1 MPLKPF
7 ASRHILDAEVEEDSH
22 SRARW
27 PRQPRSRH
35 GRVSRVR
42 RPRAGPFRPP
52 RMAAGVRYP
61 APSRVRR
68 PRAGIAT
75 LAVRWGRDPCR
86 PVPSRGY
93 DAPARALRHP
103 STLIERG
110 RAIQVA
116 GTTPPRGH
124 FDRSI
129 ATALPTLLVSRGRRP
144 LAGIWTALTARITG
158 NAPSVAGISTSPRHR
173 EADDISPVAGTT
185 PPRGEPHHVP
195 AHVAGTTPPRGH
207 FDPPEGQRDENL
219 LPRSRVRRP
228 RAGISTLFEVLDLG
242 PSAEVAGTTPPR
254 GHFDSRLPR
263 TCSWSRSC
271 RGYDAPARGHFDW
284 SHVSILV
291 FRYPVAGTTPP
302 RGHFDGIRTGV
313 SRGDMVAGTT
323 PPRGHFDGR
332 TGGQGSSCLMSR
344 VRRPRAGISTGCHQP
359 RRRTPHPSRVRRP
372 RAGISTRKRVCSSP
386 LVSGSRVRRPRAGIS
401 TGATAG
407 AASCRLGSR

>member
-129 ATALPTLLVSRGRRP
+129 ATELPTLLV
-144 LAGIWTALTARITG
+144 
-158 NAPSVAGISTSPRHR
+158 
-173 EADDISPVAGTT
+173 
-185 PPRGEPHHVP
+185 
-195 AHVAGTTPPRGH
+195 
-207 FDPPEGQRDENL
+207 
-219 LPRSRVRRP
+219 SRVRRP
-228 RAGISTLFEVLDLG
+228 RAGISTPR
-242 PSAEVAGTTPPR
+242 PSCPAGRPASRR
-254 GHFDSRLPR
+254 GDDAPARAFRQVDPTARPR
-263 TCSWSRSC
+263 TGAS
-271 RGYDAPARGHFDW
+271 RGYDAPAPA
-284 SHVSILV
+284 
-291 FRYPVAGTTPP
+291 FRPP
-302 RGHFDGIRTGV
+302 
-313 SRGDMVAGTT
+313 
-323 PPRGHFDGR
+323 
-332 TGGQGSSCLMSR
+332 
-344 VRRPRAGISTGCHQP
+344 
-359 RRRTPHPSRVRRP
+359 
-372 RAGISTRKRVCSSP
+372 
-386 LVSGSRVRRPRAGIS
+386 
-401 TGATAG
+401 
-407 AASCRLGSR
+407 

>member
-68 PRAGIAT
+68 PRAGIST
-75 LAVRWGRDPCR
+75 VR
-86 PVPSRGY
+86 
-93 DAPARALRHP
+93 RHRRMD
-103 STLIERG
+103 TDVL
-110 RAIQVA
+110 VA

-124 FDRSI
+124 FDSAAFMSRRSTCI
-129 ATALPTLLVSRGRRP
+129 TSRVRRP
-144 LAGIWTALTARITG
+144 RAGISTSRPDRATENRGQSRVRRPRAGISTALTARITG

-313 SRGDMVAGTT
+313 SRGDSVAGTT
-323 PPRGHFDGR
+323 PPRGHFD
-332 TGGQGSSCLMSR
+332 
-344 VRRPRAGISTGCHQP
+344 
-359 RRRTPHPSRVRRP
+359 
-372 RAGISTRKRVCSSP
+372 
-386 LVSGSRVRRPRAGIS
+386 
-401 TGATAG
+401 
-407 AASCRLGSR
+407 

>member
-129 ATALPTLLVSRGRRP
+129 ATALPTLLVSR
-144 LAGIWTALTARITG
+144 
-158 NAPSVAGISTSPRHR
+158 
-173 EADDISPVAGTT
+173 
-185 PPRGEPHHVP
+185 
-195 AHVAGTTPPRGH
+195 
-207 FDPPEGQRDENL
+207 
-219 LPRSRVRRP
+219 VRRP
-228 RAGISTLFEVLDLG
+228 RAGISTVRRHRRMDTDVL
-242 PSAEVAGTTPPR
+242 VAGTAPPR
-254 GHFDSRLPR
+254 GHFDKSTRPR
-263 TCSWSRSC
+263 DREQ
-271 RGYDAPARGHFDW
+271 G
-284 SHVSILV
+284 
-291 FRYPVAGTTPP
+291 PVAGTTPP
-302 RGHFDGIRTGV
+302 RGHFD
-313 SRGDMVAGTT
+313 
-323 PPRGHFDGR
+323 
-332 TGGQGSSCLMSR
+332 
-344 VRRPRAGISTGCHQP
+344 RPNRAHN
-359 RRRTPHPSRVRRP
+359 R
-372 RAGISTRKRVCSSP
+372 
-386 LVSGSRVRRPRAGIS
+386 
-401 TGATAG
+401 
-407 AASCRLGSR
+407 